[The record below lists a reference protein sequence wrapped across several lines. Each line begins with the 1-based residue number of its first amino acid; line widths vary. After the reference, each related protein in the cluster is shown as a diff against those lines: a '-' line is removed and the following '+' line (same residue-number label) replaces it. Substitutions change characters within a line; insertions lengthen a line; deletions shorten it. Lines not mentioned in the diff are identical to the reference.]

1 MLGLSVHAFTG
12 TFVSKTKP
20 NKQSQSMKTKP
31 LLSLIFFGMVLLSN
45 ARTLKAQENTN
56 AIDASITQDVASN
69 LAGGIQT
76 GQAQLGLINLDFSLT
91 SESMELWNNGTL
103 RIHIQNTYGQKPT
116 EKLVGDA
123 QVFSNIENGNSTYL
137 YQFWYSHRF
146 GRLTLLAGKHDLN
159 ETFFTSEL
167 AGEYINSSFG
177 IMPVASLNV
186 PVSIFPA
193 TTLGLVGQYDFSDQ
207 LAMVAG
213 VYNGLPG
220 EITGSNFGT
229 DLNLSGHHGYMYIA
243 EIHLRHLSR
252 IMNGTYKLGAFYHS
266 GQFEKLARPSEREKG
281 ATGLYLLADQV
292 VYREAPGSPQGL
304 GTFLQLG
311 YAPDKTSLNDKY
323 AAVGLNY
330 TGLIPGRPYDQAG
343 VALAHA
349 SLNNVL
355 LAAESLTYATC
366 ETVIEFTYKHQL
378 TENLA
383 LQPDIQYIIHPGM
396 KTNLN
401 NAWTG
406 LFRIQWT
413 Y

>member
-1 MLGLSVHAFTG
+1 
-12 TFVSKTKP
+12 
-20 NKQSQSMKTKP
+20 MKTKP
-31 LLSLIFFGMVLLSN
+31 LLSLILLGMVLLINTSLL
-45 ARTLKAQENTN
+45 RAQRSTN

-91 SESMELWNNGTL
+91 SGSMELWNNGML

-146 GRLTLLAGKHDLN
+146 GRLTVLAGKHDLN

-193 TTLGLVGQYDFSDQ
+193 TTLGIVGQYDFSDQ
-207 LAMVAG
+207 VSAVAG
-213 VYNGLPG
+213 IYNGLPG
-220 EITGSNFGT
+220 EITDSNFGT
-229 DLNLSGHHGYMYIA
+229 DLNLSGDHGYMYIG
-243 EIHLRHLSR
+243 EIHFKHLSR
-252 IMNGTYKLGAFYHS
+252 VLNGTYKLGGFYHS
-266 GQFEKLARPSEREKG
+266 GRFEKLTQPSIKSKG
-281 ATGLYLLADQV
+281 SSGLYLLADQI
-292 VYREAPGSPQGL
+292 VYREAAGSSQGL

-311 YAPDKTSLNDKY
+311 YAPGKTSLNDKY
-323 AAVGLNY
+323 AAFGLNY
-330 TGLIPGRPYDQAG
+330 RGLIPGRPNDQAG

-349 SLNNVL
+349 SLNNAL
-355 LAAESLTYATC
+355 LTAESSTYTSC
-366 ETVIEFTYKHQL
+366 ETVIEFTYEHQL
-378 TENLA
+378 TRNLV

-396 KTNLN
+396 KTHLN
-401 NAWTG
+401 NAWAG

>member
-1 MLGLSVHAFTG
+1 
-12 TFVSKTKP
+12 
-20 NKQSQSMKTKP
+20 MKTKP
-31 LLSLIFFGMVLLSN
+31 LLSLIFLGMVLLSN
-45 ARTLKAQENTN
+45 SRILRAQENTN

-146 GRLTLLAGKHDLN
+146 GKLTVLAGKHDLN
-159 ETFFTSEL
+159 ETFFTSQL

-193 TTLGLVGQYDFSDQ
+193 TTLGVVGQYEISDQ
-207 LAMVAG
+207 VDVVAG
-213 VYNGLPG
+213 IYNGLPG
-220 EITGSNFGT
+220 EITDSNFGT
-229 DLNLSGHHGYMYIA
+229 DLNLSGQHGYLYIG
-243 EIHLRHLSR
+243 ELHLRQLSR
-252 IMNGTYKLGAFYHS
+252 VLHGTYKLGGFYHS
-266 GQFEKLARPSEREKG
+266 GRFGKLTQSSIKRKG
-281 ATGLYLLADQV
+281 TLGLYLLADQML
-292 VYREAPGSPQGL
+292 YRETPGGSQGL
-304 GTFLQLG
+304 GTFFQLG
-311 YAPDKTSLNDKY
+311 YVPGKTSLNDTY
-323 AAVGLNY
+323 AALGLNY
-330 TGLIPGRPYDQAG
+330 TGLIPGRPNDQAG

-355 LAAESLTYATC
+355 IAAEGSNFASC

-378 TENLA
+378 TRNLV

-396 KTNLN
+396 KTHLN
-401 NAWTG
+401 NAWAG